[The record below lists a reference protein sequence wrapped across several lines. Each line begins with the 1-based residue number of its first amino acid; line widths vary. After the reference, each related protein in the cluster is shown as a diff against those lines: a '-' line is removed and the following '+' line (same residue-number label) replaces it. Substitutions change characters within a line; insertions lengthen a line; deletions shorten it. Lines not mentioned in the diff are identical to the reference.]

1 MKKFKAFLILLLF
14 SSAAFSQK
22 VYFMYLQA
30 DGAQPFF
37 LKMKEQVYS
46 SNTSGYLI
54 LSKLQDST
62 YTFSIGFPQNKWP
75 EQAFSVPVSGRDKG
89 FLLKNTEGKGWALVD
104 LQTQQVIEG
113 QLTGKTRSVKT
124 EPKEVSAFTEA
135 LSKAVNDPSL
145 KERVVP
151 QPAVAKLEEKPA
163 AIIPAVRQEPVTPA
177 STTSQEKQEKK
188 QEVTSLAKDTVAQ
201 QPPPIAVVSPPVVT
215 KKDESLEPLRDSVV
229 QQSTAVTPPVT
240 KKEESSEPVRDSV
253 VQQSTAVTPPVTKK
267 EESSEPVRD
276 SVVQQSTAVMLPD
289 EKKTMPAEEKKQ
301 ETIQVKEPVD
311 TQLQATP
318 VIDKVDK
325 KEETAPAPVYK
336 PSVVRRKTESSTTE
350 GFGITYIDEYPDGKK
365 DTVQIFIPN
374 PKTITKQV
382 PPPQE
387 ETKFLPMDT
396 EAKDLTPVKKPET
409 QKAGK
414 NDCAAMA
421 SETDYLKLR
430 KKMVATDGDDAML
443 AAAKKVFKTKC
454 FTSEQIKNLGTLFLN
469 DAGRYNFFD
478 AAYLSVSDRENFA
491 GLQAELK
498 DEYYISRF
506 KAMLR

>member
-1 MKKFKAFLILLLF
+1 MKKFKAFLILLLL

-22 VYFMYLQA
+22 VYFIYLQA

-62 YTFSIGFPQNKWP
+62 YVFSIGFPQNKWP
-75 EQAFSVPVSGRDKG
+75 EQAFNVQVNGRDKG
-89 FLLKNTEGKGWALVD
+89 FLLQNREGKWVLHD
-104 LQTQQVIEG
+104 LQTQQTIEG
-113 QLTGKTRSVKT
+113 QLAGKARSFKT
-124 EPKEVSAFTEA
+124 EPKEVSAFTEV
-135 LSKAVNDPSL
+135 LSKAANDPSL
-145 KERVVP
+145 KERIVP

-163 AIIPAVRQEPVTPA
+163 TVVPAVKQEEVMPA
-177 STTSQEKQEKK
+177 ATQEKEEKK
-188 QEVTSLAKDTVAQ
+188 EEPGSSVTKDTMAQ
-201 QPPPIAVVSPPVVT
+201 QPPARAVAPPVT
-215 KKDESLEPLRDSVV
+215 AKKEESAEPLKDSIV
-229 QQSTAVTPPVT
+229 QQSTAAVPV
-240 KKEESSEPVRDSV
+240 E
-253 VQQSTAVTPPVTKK
+253 
-267 EESSEPVRD
+267 
-276 SVVQQSTAVMLPD
+276 
-289 EKKTMPAEEKKQ
+289 EKKTPPPAEEKKRELVQ
-301 ETIQVKEPVD
+301 QKEVAD
-311 TQLQATP
+311 TAVAAAPLT
-318 VIDKVDK
+318 DKTEK
-325 KEETAPAPVYK
+325 KEEQAPAPALYK
-336 PSVVRRKTESSTTE
+336 PSVVTRKTESSTSE
-350 GFGITYIDEYPDGKK
+350 GFGVTYVDEYPDGKK

-374 PKTITKQV
+374 PKTITRQV
-382 PPPQE
+382 SPPQE

-409 QKAGK
+409 SNAGK
-414 NDCAAMA
+414 NDCKAMA

-443 AAAKKVFKTKC
+443 AAAKKVFRAKC
-454 FTSEQIKNLGTLFLN
+454 FTSEQIRNLGTLFLN

-478 AAYLSVSDRENFA
+478 AAYLAVSDRENFA

>member
-75 EQAFSVPVSGRDKG
+75 EQAFSVPLSSRDKG
-89 FLLKNTEGKGWALVD
+89 FLLKNTEEKGWVLVD
-104 LQTQQVIEG
+104 LQTQQTIQG

-177 STTSQEKQEKK
+177 APTSQEKQEKK

-201 QPPPIAVVSPPVVT
+201 QQLPIAVVSSP
-215 KKDESLEPLRDSVV
+215 
-229 QQSTAVTPPVT
+229 A
-240 KKEESSEPVRDSV
+240 
-253 VQQSTAVTPPVTKK
+253 VTKK

-276 SVVQQSTAVMLPD
+276 SVVQQSTAVMPPVTKKEESSEPARDSVVQQPTPMTPPD
-289 EKKTMPAEEKKQ
+289 EKKTTPAEEKKQ

-318 VIDKVDK
+318 VIDKADK
-325 KEETAPAPVYK
+325 KEETAPAPVLYK

-414 NDCAAMA
+414 NDCVAMA